1 MEVVAPAPIDAA
13 QSASAA
19 NLSTRVRLGTSSWSF
34 PGWRGL
40 VYAPKAPVASLASA
54 GLAAYAHHPLHRTV
68 GLDRSFYETPT
79 ERTYA
84 DLATLVP
91 ADFRFVVKAHQACT
105 RPNLQ
110 ADGTT
115 RGDVAAAREHGAA
128 NARFMDAAWATDHVI
143 TPAVNGLGT
152 RCGPILFQF
161 PALTLGAREAITDA
175 RHLLDRLHAFVSAL
189 PRGPRYAVEVRNE
202 ALFRGDACAQ
212 FAALLRDTGVVP
224 GLGLIP
230 TMPSAAVQARRLHD
244 AGWDPS
250 RAPCLLV
257 RWLLGHHLGYQEA
270 KDRFEPF
277 DTLAAPDAS
286 SRAEIA
292 ALVAACTAA
301 GGESFVIINNKA
313 EGSAPRS
320 IPLLAE
326 SIRAVQAKIVEPQP
340 TPIQS

>member
-13 QSASAA
+13 QAASAA
-19 NLSTRVRLGTSSWSF
+19 DLPTRVRLGTSSWSF

-79 ERTYA
+79 ERAYA

-91 ADFRFVVKAHQACT
+91 DEFRFTVKAHQACT

-128 NARFMDAAWATDHVI
+128 NARFLDAAWAADHVI
-143 TPAVNGLGT
+143 APAVNGLGA

-161 PALTLGAREAITDA
+161 PTLTLGAREAITDA
-175 RHLLDRLHAFVSAL
+175 RHLLDRLHAFASAL

-202 ALFRGDACAQ
+202 VLFRGDACAQ
-212 FAALLRDTGVVP
+212 FAALLRDTGLVP

-257 RWLLGHHLGYQEA
+257 RWLLGHHLGYQQA

-277 DTLAAPDAS
+277 DTLAAPDGS

-301 GGESFVIINNKA
+301 GGESFVVINNKA

-326 SIRAVQAKIVEPQP
+326 SIRAARAKIVEPQP
-340 TPIQS
+340 NPIQS

>member
-13 QSASAA
+13 QTALAA

-40 VYAPKAPVASLASA
+40 VYAPKAPVASLASV

-68 GLDRSFYETPT
+68 GLDRSFYETPS

-91 ADFRFVVKAHQACT
+91 GDFRFMVKAHQACT

-128 NARFMDAAWATDHVI
+128 NARFLDAAWATDHVI
-143 TPAVNGLGT
+143 APAVNGLGT

-161 PALTLGAREAITDA
+161 PTLTLGAREAITDA
-175 RHLLDRLHAFVSAL
+175 RHLLDRLHAFASAL

-212 FAALLRDTGVVP
+212 FAALLRDTGLVP

-230 TMPSAAVQARRLHD
+230 TMPSAAVQARRLRE

-286 SRAEIA
+286 GRAEIA

-301 GGESFVIINNKA
+301 GGESFVVINNKA

-326 SIRAVQAKIVEPQP
+326 SIRAAHANILEPQP
-340 TPIQS
+340 SPIQS

>member
-1 MEVVAPAPIDAA
+1 MEVVAPAPIDATHA
-13 QSASAA
+13 ALASDLPA
-19 NLSTRVRLGTSSWSF
+19 RVRLGTSSWSF

-40 VYAPKAPVASLASA
+40 VYAPKAPTASLASV

-68 GLDRSFYETPT
+68 GLDRSFYETPS

-84 DLATLVP
+84 ELAALVP
-91 ADFRFVVKAHQACT
+91 DDFRFMVKAHQACT

-115 RGDVAAAREHGAA
+115 RGDVSAAREHGDA
-128 NARFMDAAWATDHVI
+128 NARFLDAAWTTDHVI
-143 TPAVNGLGT
+143 APAVAGLGA

-161 PALTLGAREAITDA
+161 PSLTLGAREAITDA
-175 RHLLDRLHAFVSAL
+175 RHLLDRLHAFASAL

-212 FAALLRDTGVVP
+212 FAALLRDTGLVP

-230 TMPSAAVQARRLHD
+230 TMPSATAQARRLLD
-244 AGWDPS
+244 AGWDPA

-286 SRAEIA
+286 SRHEIA
-292 ALVAACTAA
+292 ALVAACAAA

-326 SIRAVQAKIVEPQP
+326 SIRVAHANRPRHQP
-340 TPIQS
+340 APNQS

>member
-54 GLAAYAHHPLHRTV
+54 GLSAYAHHPLHRTV

-91 ADFRFVVKAHQACT
+91 DDFRFMVKAHQACT

-115 RGDVAAAREHGAA
+115 RGDVSAAREHGVA
-128 NARFMDAAWATDHVI
+128 NVRFMDAAWATDHVI
-143 TPAVNGLGT
+143 APAINGLGT

-161 PALTLGAREAITDA
+161 PTLTLGAREAITDA
-175 RHLLDRLHAFVSAL
+175 RHLLDRLHAFASAL

-212 FAALLRDTGVVP
+212 FAALLRDTSVVP